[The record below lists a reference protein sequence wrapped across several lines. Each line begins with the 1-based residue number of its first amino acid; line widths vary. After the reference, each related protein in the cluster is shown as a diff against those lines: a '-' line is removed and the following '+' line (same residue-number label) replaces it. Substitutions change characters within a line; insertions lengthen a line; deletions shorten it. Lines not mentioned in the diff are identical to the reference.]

1 MHSPTLWPQ
10 FIDGEGEEPVSQLT
24 VSVPFK
30 GLYKS
35 KLPVSP
41 AWVAIA
47 VGFVGFVAAKSVKSA
62 AEGGH

>member
-1 MHSPTLWPQ
+1 M
-10 FIDGEGEEPVSQLT
+10 SQLT